1 MEHQRRCTLLNP
13 VIIMLVAAVLLSP
26 LAAQAEGLTFVRT
39 TPPQHGTSAEP
50 LKNSRL
56 GLDDDG
62 NVMVRVGGM
71 KVTFV
76 YEAGSSS
83 PDNRETASRSSQ
95 RQDVAC
101 LGGVSVKLGFTF

>member
-26 LAAQAEGLTFVRT
+26 MVAQAEGVTFVRT
-39 TPPQHGTSAEP
+39 TPSQHGTLAEP

-76 YEAGSSS
+76 YEAGSSA
-83 PDNRETASRSSQ
+83 PDSRETTSRASQ